1 LAVAVATD
9 HELQQELLD
18 AQGCIPLLDEPV
30 AHTKSRGGGQSAP
43 SAAGVRAHGAE
54 VCGEDAL
61 VVLVK
66 RTGRTRRFARA
77 FEKLIFELMEE
88 DRHGDSTCQLRLA
101 VYHGDAGQTPTA
113 VLAQFAA
120 ARAVI
125 APHGA
130 GLANLI
136 AGRRGLRVLEFHP
149 AQPEHAASGI
159 PGLNLCMLH
168 LSRALGFAYT
178 GALMWPV
185 VEGAGEEEE
194 GLFKANAV
202 NEVEGEMDEDAGN
215 AGDRGST
222 SWTGDVALLRSWVQS
237 LRQSVST
244 NRIKRG

>member
-1 LAVAVATD
+1 M
-9 HELQQELLD
+9 
-18 AQGCIPLLDEPV
+18 
-30 AHTKSRGGGQSAP
+30 AHTKSRDGDGDSLQSAR
-43 SAAGVRAHGAE
+43 SAAGVRVHGAE

-66 RTGRTRRFARA
+66 RVGRTRRFARA
-77 FEKLIFELMEE
+77 FEKLIFELVEE
-88 DRHGDSTCQLRLA
+88 GRHGDSTCQLRLA
-101 VYHGDAGQTPTA
+101 VYDGDAGQTPVA

-149 AQPEHAASGI
+149 AQPEHVASGI

-168 LSRALGFAYT
+168 LARALGFAYT

-185 VEGAGEEEE
+185 VEGEGEEVE

-202 NEVEGEMDEDAGN
+202 NEVEGEMDEDARDTR
-215 AGDRGST
+215 DRGST
-222 SWTGDVALLRSWVQS
+222 SWTGDVTLLRSWVRS
-237 LRQSVST
+237 LRESVCAV
-244 NRIKRG
+244 

>member
-1 LAVAVATD
+1 MAVATD

-18 AQGCIPLLDEPV
+18 APGCIPLLHQPM
-30 AHTKSRGGGQSAP
+30 AHTKSRDGGGNSLQRAR

-54 VCGEDAL
+54 VCGEDSL

-77 FEKLIFELMEE
+77 FEKLIFELVEE
-88 DRHGDSTCQLRLA
+88 GRHEDSTCQLRLA
-101 VYHGDAGQTPTA
+101 VYDGDAGQTPVA

-168 LSRALGFAYT
+168 LARALGFAYT

-185 VEGAGEEEE
+185 VEGEQEE

-202 NEVEGEMDEDAGN
+202 SEAEGEMDEDAGN
-215 AGDRGST
+215 PGDRGST
-222 SWTGDVALLRSWVQS
+222 SWTGDVTLLRSWVQS
-237 LRQSVST
+237 LRQSVCAV
-244 NRIKRG
+244 